1 MARTR
6 DITAHAVRRDEILD
20 AAERQIRIGGY
31 DAMSIQA
38 LQDELGVSRG
48 AIYHYFDSKESILGA
63 VIARMTDAAMA
74 VVNPIGDDPEMS
86 AIAKLQAVFSTG
98 GQWKA
103 QRSDLL
109 MALLRSWYSPANDLV
124 RFRAQAASLAAFVP
138 LMVRIVRQGVEE
150 GTMNPSSP
158 DHAAKLIAGLF
169 TGSADV
175 IFDLLVARLDG
186 RIPLEE
192 VEHFMHAY
200 DEAVERILGLPAGSF
215 VTIDDASLHTW
226 FA

>member
-6 DITAHAVRRDEILD
+6 DIAAHALRRDEILD

-31 DAMSIQA
+31 DAMSVQA

-48 AIYHYFDSKESILGA
+48 AIYHYFGSKEAILGA
-63 VIARMTDAAMA
+63 VLERMTDVAMA
-74 VVNPIGDDPEMS
+74 VINPIADDPALS
-86 AIAKLQAVFSTG
+86 ALEQLQAVFTTG
-98 GQWKA
+98 AQWKA

-109 MALLRSWYSPANDLV
+109 LAVLRSWHAPANDLV
-124 RFRAQAASLAAFVP
+124 RSRAQSAANDAFVP
-138 LMVRIVRQGVEE
+138 LISRIVGRGVEE

-158 DHAAKLIAGLF
+158 KDAAVIISALF

-175 IFDLLVARLDG
+175 IFNLIDARLDG
-186 RIPLEE
+186 RVPFEE
-192 VEHFMHAY
+192 VQRFIHAY
-200 DEAVERILGLPAGSF
+200 EEAIERILGLPPGSF
-215 VTIDDASLHTW
+215 TLIDTASLHTW